1 MAKRKPEVIAL
12 SQETKDNLVSL
23 NWQAG
28 KIREL
33 IEAIYLTVVAEKGD
47 NKKKYQFSSDFGS
60 LTEII
65 ENKDKK
71 EPLG

>member
-1 MAKRKPEVIAL
+1 MSKKKLEVIAL

-47 NKKKYQFSSDFGS
+47 NKKKYQFSADFS
-60 LTEII
+60 NLTEII
-65 ENKDKK
+65 EKKVKK
-71 EPLG
+71 EQVG